1 MKRRY
6 DEEIFY
12 LTGCDVHQYARF
24 DGALVAQQILRHKT
38 QKRSFRL
45 MFWLTVFSN
54 FSNHFWGTVP
64 HRLHLFIVHVDG
76 LSLIQRIF
84 ELHLSDPLA
93 LCLSRVLFLVY
104 K

>member
-54 FSNHFWGTVP
+54 AVSEVFRINGLHA
-64 HRLHLFIVHVDG
+64 RLYGVNG
-76 LSLIQRIF
+76 F
-84 ELHLSDPLA
+84 EHA
-93 LCLSRVLFLVY
+93 RY
-104 K
+104 KPVKRAKNTQHDRQH